1 LRRILA
7 PLIAVAAATPG
18 ADRDRKHFPAD
29 AHLWLLLLHVLRGGA
44 SLRQTHAMLAATS
57 DGWARLGLPRGIS
70 RSQLARSSTSR
81 PSACFEQ
88 LLTAVVA
95 RARQAA
101 SADRRWRA
109 LSRIQAVDS
118 SFLTLRAKLCPGSH
132 YAGHA
137 PGVRLQGGLDVAGAI
152 PTVLRQTLADVHDT
166 TALAARDLG
175 ELAGWTLLIDLGYYA
190 HRLFADLRAAGV
202 HVVCRLHAQAFYQV
216 TTRWPIPATPTPDG
230 DVILRDETIT
240 LGSPNNRRGAVLPE
254 MRLVTSR
261 NPAGAVPRCVTDRH
275 DLTAAAVGTLSR
287 KRWQSELFFRWLKH
301 HLNALHPFG
310 ASREAVWLTVVM
322 AAIAT
327 LGALLGEAA
336 RPRGQTRIEW
346 LRGLGGARCP
356 PAPDTG

>member
-1 LRRILA
+1 
-7 PLIAVAAATPG
+7 
-18 ADRDRKHFPAD
+18 
-29 AHLWLLLLHVLRGGA
+29 
-44 SLRQTHAMLAATS
+44 
-57 DGWARLGLPRGIS
+57 
-70 RSQLARSSTSR
+70 
-81 PSACFEQ
+81 
-88 LLTAVVA
+88 
-95 RARQAA
+95 
-101 SADRRWRA
+101 
-109 LSRIQAVDS
+109 
-118 SFLTLRAKLCPGSH
+118 
-132 YAGHA
+132 
-137 PGVRLQGGLDVAGAI
+137 VRLQGGLDVAGAI

-261 NPAGAVPRCVTDRH
+261 NPAGAVPRFVTDRH
-275 DLTAAAVGTLSR
+275 DLTAAEVVTLYR
-287 KRWQSELFFRWLKH
+287 KRWQIELFFRWLKH
-301 HLNALHPFG
+301 QLNALPPFG

-346 LRGLGGARCP
+346 LRGLGVALCP